1 MNKVAFI
8 DMEGVLVPEIWK
20 FLAKR
25 LDISELSITTRE
37 VEDYQ
42 KLMIYRIAV
51 LEKHQ
56 ITLPKIQSIIGQLNP
71 IEGAKEFLQALKMKG
86 FEIKIVSDCFHE
98 LLEGFLQQLEV
109 PVDTV
114 YCHHLQVDSAGY
126 INKVLYSRQYGKH
139 EIIEKYPLSLGN
151 SIAIGDAFNDFTML
165 SAATHGYL
173 FSPSREVVEK
183 ALPIFNIVNSYQE
196 IIDSIRACPQ
206 SERKSLKVARS
217 CQTASQ
223 YLDII

>member
-51 LEKHQ
+51 LEKYQ

-71 IEGAKEFLQALKMKG
+71 IEGAKEFLQSLKMKG

-109 PVDTV
+109 PMDTV
-114 YCHHLQVDSAGY
+114 YCHRLQIDSVGY
-126 INKVLYSRQYGKH
+126 VNKVLYSRQHGKH

-173 FSPSREVVEK
+173 FSPSKEVVEK
-183 ALPIFNIVNSYQE
+183 ALPMFNIVKSYQE
-196 IIDSIRACPQ
+196 MIDSIRACPQ
-206 SERKSLKVARS
+206 SERKSLKTARS

>member
-1 MNKVAFI
+1 MNKIAFI

-37 VEDYQ
+37 VEDYE
-42 KLMIYRIAV
+42 KLMLYRIAV

-56 ITLPKIQSIIGQLNP
+56 ITLPKIQSIIGKLNP

-86 FEIKIVSDCFHE
+86 FEIKIVSDCFYE

-109 PVDTV
+109 PMDTV
-114 YCHHLQVDSAGY
+114 YCHRLQIDSAGY
-126 INKVLYSRQYGKH
+126 VNKVLYSRQHGKH

-165 SAATHGYL
+165 SAVTHGYL
-173 FSPSREVVEK
+173 FSPSKEVVEK
-183 ALPIFNIVNSYQE
+183 ALPMFNIVKSYQE
-196 IIDSIRACPQ
+196 MIDSIRACPQ
-206 SERKSLKVARS
+206 SERKSLKTARS